1 MIEQTVVYG
10 FLISL
15 SMGLSALAF
24 FVWAVLSNQMDDT
37 EDVKHRVLERE
48 LEEERAY
55 AINDRGGKNE
65 QV

>member
-24 FVWAVLSNQMDDT
+24 FLWAVLANQMDDT
-37 EDVKHRVLERE
+37 EDVKYRVLERE
-48 LEEERAY
+48 MEEER
-55 AINDRGGKNE
+55 IHEIDNGGVNR
-65 QV
+65 

>member
-1 MIEQTVVYG
+1 MIEKTIIYG

-37 EDVKHRVLERE
+37 EDVKYRVLERE
-48 LEEERAY
+48 LEEDAVMQKE
-55 AINDRGGKNE
+55 IRG
-65 QV
+65 